1 MIVSIQPPPLP
12 RSPIVSNASAPVAAL
27 TVLGILTVVL
37 GFFAA
42 GEIVVVAL
50 GFGALVAAGMIGVLD
65 SRRA

>member
-1 MIVSIQPPPLP
+1 
-12 RSPIVSNASAPVAAL
+12 VSNASAPVAAL